1 MLVKRLVSFQPLL
14 EKIYCLDYHMMMNGT
29 DQLCTLV
36 LLKR

>member
-1 MLVKRLVSFQPLL
+1 MLVKRLVYSQPLL

-29 DQLCTLV
+29 DQLCMLV